1 MEAVKLLHNFLLKAC
16 PNMHSARRKC
26 LLYAVESGLNNQRL
40 TLTSLG
46 RNGAGNIKVKN
57 KIKKID
63 RLLGNKNLHKEIDL
77 IQKKISAK
85 IIGNNINP
93 IILVDWSAIDEKDRF
108 QVLKAS
114 IAYQGR
120 AITILDHVE
129 LKYRTKAV
137 KNNSLDRFLHR
148 LKNILPNHCK
158 PIIVTDAG
166 FSANW
171 FKRLNK
177 LNWYFVGR
185 VRGVSQM
192 CRLGEK
198 DWKTCDEMH
207 NFATNKPTILGDYE
221 LSKKK
226 PMRCR
231 LFIYQKSL
239 IGRIRKTKI
248 GTKMSRNLS
257 HDYGRTEKEPWL
269 LASNLPITQN
279 ISQQVV
285 NIYKSRMQ
293 IEETFRDLKNSC
305 YGLGLIKTLTG
316 SQKRMEVLMLISN
329 LVLFILGI
337 IGKAGYNLGLNSHF
351 QANTIT
357 KRKVL
362 SLWFLGRQIYQ
373 HKNYKI
379 PIGALMNSLKSI
391 MSGILCLQI

>member
-1 MEAVKLLHNFLLKAC
+1 MIRSFYSHE
-16 PNMHSARRKC
+16 
-26 LLYAVESGLNNQRL
+26 
-40 TLTSLG
+40 
-46 RNGAGNIKVKN
+46 
-57 KIKKID
+57 
-63 RLLGNKNLHKEIDL
+63 EIDL
-77 IQKKISAK
+77 IQQKIAST
-85 IIGNNINP
+85 IIGNNIHP
-93 IILVDWSAIDEKDRF
+93 IILVDWSAIDERDQF

-114 IAYQGR
+114 VAYQGR

-129 LKYRTKAV
+129 LKYRAKTV
-137 KNNSLDRFLHR
+137 KNNSLDRFLQR
-148 LKNILPNHCK
+148 LKNIVPNNCK

-171 FKRLNK
+171 FKRINR

-192 CRLGEK
+192 RKQGEK
-198 DWKTCDEMH
+198 DWKTCHEMH
-207 NFATNKPTILGDYE
+207 VLVKNTPIFLGNYE

-226 PMRCR
+226 PMHCQ
-231 LFIYQKSL
+231 LFIYKKSS
-239 IGRIRKTKI
+239 IGRIRKTKV
-248 GTKMSRNLS
+248 GTKMARHLS

-269 LASNLPITQN
+269 LASNLSTTQN
-279 ISQQVV
+279 ITKQVI
-285 NIYKSRMQ
+285 NSYKSRMQ

-316 SQKRMEVLMLISN
+316 SQKRIEVLMLISN
-329 LVLFILGI
+329 LTLFILGI

-362 SLWFLGRQIYQ
+362 SLWFLGRQIYH

-379 PIGALMNSLKSI
+379 RIKTLMKWLKSI
-391 MSGILCLQI
+391 IGGILCCQI